1 MTLADKQISFIEDCY
16 RLYEQKMYYVAFA
29 ILHNEEQAEDAVQDA
44 FLKLM
49 KHRVKFDSPRSD
61 DCKRYI
67 ITVIRNAAINI
78 YNRNKRDCEVTYLT
92 DNIEIME
99 SQATVLPGSESES
112 DLQIEQIMG
121 CLDGKYYDVV
131 YCLVVRDMTARQAAE
146 ELGITEASVRKRFER
161 AKGILRKHMNAD
173 ASFNI

>member
-16 RLYEQKMYYVAFA
+16 KLYEQKMYHVAFA

-49 KHRVKFDSPRSD
+49 KHKVKFDSPGSD
-61 DCKRYI
+61 ECKRYI

-99 SQATVLPGSESES
+99 SRATVLPES
-112 DLQIEQIMG
+112 DAESDEQIEQLMG

-131 YCLVVRDMTARQAAE
+131 YCLVVRDMTTRQAAE

-161 AKGILRKHMNAD
+161 AKVIMRNHTKANA
-173 ASFNI
+173 SLII